1 MIREV
6 IDNRDNLRYGVWE
19 LWERWKVIHAP
30 SGIEPSSHVA
40 DEPSALPGTCTR
52 ISVLQRKN
60 VINRPNK
67 QTLDSHW

>member
-19 LWERWKVIHAP
+19 LWERWDVIHAP

-40 DEPSALPGTCTR
+40 DEPSALPGTSTC
-52 ISVLQRKN
+52 RKGC
-60 VINRPNK
+60 RRARGR
-67 QTLDSHW
+67 TTSERADD